1 MAKKAAGRKWKVPTA
16 RAEALERS
24 ENGITFLRPSKL
36 AEEKVSGIIIEGS
49 FLESMP
55 NPFDNEKLDFKFI
68 SDENKTII
76 LNGGGN
82 LGYQMDGIEPGT
94 TVQVSYNG
102 KKPITK
108 GKFKGREA
116 HDFVVLELEIES

>member
-1 MAKKAAGRKWKVPTA
+1 MAKKSSGRKWKVPA
-16 RAEALERS
+16 SRAEALERS

-36 AEEKVSGIIIEGS
+36 AEENVNGIIIEGR

-82 LGYQMDGIEPGT
+82 LGYQMGGIEPGAM
-94 TVQVSYNG
+94 VQVSYNG

-116 HDFVVLELEIES
+116 HDFVVLEEETES

>member
-1 MAKKAAGRKWKVPTA
+1 MAKTAERKWRVPTA
-16 RAEALERS
+16 RAEAMERS

-36 AEEKVSGIIIEGS
+36 AEEGKTGVIIEGK

-68 SDENKTII
+68 NNENKTVI

-82 LGYQMDGIEPGT
+82 LSYQMDSIEPGSM
-94 TVQVSYNG
+94 VQVSYNG
-102 KKPITK
+102 KKPINK
-108 GKFKGREA
+108 GKFKGRDA
-116 HDFVVLELEIES
+116 HDFLVLEEARES